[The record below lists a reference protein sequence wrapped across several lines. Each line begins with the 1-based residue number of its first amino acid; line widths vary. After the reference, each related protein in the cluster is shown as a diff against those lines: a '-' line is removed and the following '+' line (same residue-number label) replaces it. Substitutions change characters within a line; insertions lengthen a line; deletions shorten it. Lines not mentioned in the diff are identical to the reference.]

1 MVALALSGNVEDQVQ
16 ASVDVG
22 ETSTID
28 VRKIEVEL
36 QKLIDMIKEW
46 EIVVS
51 NAMLEQNNVQPHV
64 EIDGGDTLNFTS
76 FNYLPN
82 PSFQ

>member
-1 MVALALSGNVEDQVQ
+1 
-16 ASVDVG
+16 
-22 ETSTID
+22 
-28 VRKIEVEL
+28 L